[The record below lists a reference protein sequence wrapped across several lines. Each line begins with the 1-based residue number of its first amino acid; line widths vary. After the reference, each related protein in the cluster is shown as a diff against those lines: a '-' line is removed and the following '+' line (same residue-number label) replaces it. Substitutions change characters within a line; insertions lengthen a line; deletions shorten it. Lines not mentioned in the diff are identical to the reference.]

1 MLVVYDLTQKESFEG
16 VRFWIN
22 EVSDKAEEEVAIVM
36 TANKCDLIDKRALSL
51 NDGEEFAKVPSNF
64 NSQKHDIS
72 FGKTSAKTGEGVDEI
87 FDVLLEAIGKGKEI
101 VTKKG
106 ENLDRNI
113 GG

>member
-51 NDGEEFAKVPSNF
+51 SDGEEFAKV
-64 NSQKHDIS
+64 KAAD
-72 FGKTSAKTGEGVDEI
+72 
-87 FDVLLEAIGKGKEI
+87 FDSLETRYFFWK
-101 VTKKG
+101 
-106 ENLDRNI
+106 N
-113 GG
+113 

>member
-51 NDGEEFAKVPSNF
+51 NDGEEFAKVPSN
-64 NSQKHDIS
+64 IL
-72 FGKTSAKTGEGVDEI
+72 TSRNTTFLSEKQVPKRAKGLTR
-87 FDVLLEAIGKGKEI
+87 FLMCF
-101 VTKKG
+101 
-106 ENLDRNI
+106 
-113 GG
+113 